1 MTTIFPEDF
10 VFLSVKTYLSNRG
23 WQILGGEPPDGT
35 NDIIRIAIRPRVGR
49 GRLHS
54 LGAQKVDLISRKGSI
69 ILLTEVKPEFS
80 DSDRRKLDKILL
92 EKLPAL
98 KDALWERC
106 RIPPDD
112 VKEVVKSLGF
122 SYGSRSEAHDDFVYF
137 EVHKNGSV
145 SVKGGKASLSL
156 DV

>member
-1 MTTIFPEDF
+1 MTVLQEDL
-10 VFLSVKTYLSNRG
+10 VFLSVKSYLRDHG

-35 NDIIRIAIRPRVGR
+35 NDIIRIAIRPKVGK

-54 LGAQKVDLISRKGSI
+54 LGAQKVDLISRKGST

-80 DSDRRKLDKILL
+80 DSDRRKLDKILD

-106 RIPPDD
+106 KIPPED

-122 SYGSRSEAHDDFVYF
+122 SVGSPSRLHDDFVHF
-137 EVHKNGSV
+137 EVHKDGSV
-145 SVKGGKASLSL
+145 RVKKGKANLGL